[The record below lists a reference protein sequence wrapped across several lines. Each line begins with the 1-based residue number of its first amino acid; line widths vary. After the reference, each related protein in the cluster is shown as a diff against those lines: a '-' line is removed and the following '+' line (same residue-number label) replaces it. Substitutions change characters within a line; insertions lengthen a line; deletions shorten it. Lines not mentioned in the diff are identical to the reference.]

1 MLTAMRL
8 AAIALIVLALSGCG
22 RRVIS
27 KHWEDGS
34 YRVYARPVSEEII
47 MGHYIGDGAILG
59 LSEPTVVSAGSDAR
73 YVVFRRQPASGGI
86 EHYYIEKKPDTA
98 GDVSGPFTH
107 DAYKAIATRLALPE
121 FSWHLKQ
128 P

>member
-1 MLTAMRL
+1 MRL
-8 AAIALIVLALSGCG
+8 AAIALFVLALSGCG

-27 KHWEDGS
+27 KHWEDGN

-47 MGHYIGDGAILG
+47 MGHYMGGGAVLG
-59 LSEPTVVSAGSDAR
+59 LSEPTVISAGSDAR
-73 YVVFRRQPASGGI
+73 YVVFRRQSASGEI
-86 EHYYIEKKPDTA
+86 EHYYIEKKPDSE
-98 GDVSGPFTH
+98 GNVSGPFTPE
-107 DAYKAIATRLALPE
+107 AYKVVATKLALPE